1 MSATMPHIVA
11 ELENFTELS
20 SPVLYERD
28 RDRYE
33 LVYKP
38 NLNDFDILKDEILVH
53 KDQSVLCVVNTI
65 SKAKK
70 LYEVIKTKARIKIAS
85 IF

>member
-1 MSATMPHIVA
+1 MVQYSFLEIYTKRYNIHFILMSATMPHIAA

-38 NLNDFDILKDEILVH
+38 NLNDFDVLKDEILTH
-53 KDQSVLCVVNTI
+53 KDHFKS
-65 SKAKK
+65 
-70 LYEVIKTKARIKIAS
+70 
-85 IF
+85 